1 MRVRSFLS
9 AMGLLGKTLPMKSV
23 HEMVDAAKAELQN
36 LTPAEARR
44 RVDEEG
50 ALLIDIRDVREL
62 QRDGAVPGAM
72 HVPRGMLEFWVAP
85 DSPYYKE
92 EFGADREFI
101 LFCAG
106 GLRSALAAKVVQDM
120 GLPKVA
126 HVETGFGGWK
136 QDGMPV
142 VDYDTFKGK
151 K

>member
-1 MRVRSFLS
+1 
-9 AMGLLGKTLPMKSV
+9 MKSV
-23 HEMVDAAKAELQN
+23 HDMVDEAKSQLDN
-36 LTPAEARR
+36 LSPAEAQR

-50 ALLIDIRDVREL
+50 AQLIDIRDVREL
-62 QRDGAVPGAM
+62 QRDGAIPGAK

-92 EFGADREFI
+92 FFSEDREFV

-106 GLRSALAAKVVQDM
+106 GMRSALAAQIVQDM
-120 GLPKVA
+120 GLPKVS

-136 QDGMPV
+136 EDGMEV
-142 VDYDTFKGK
+142 VDYDTFKSK